1 MKLNNWSKLGMIV
14 GAVVIAVSLLRYFI
28 TYIDYSQGSLYVL
41 QGIWL
46 IAFSWTY
53 QVLKSLENKFDA
65 FEEIVKD
72 RLDEL
77 KGIQEGDNNY
87 LELESYRDTSTKPIQ
102 ATG

>member
-1 MKLNNWSKLGMIV
+1 MKLNNWSFVGMIV
-14 GAVVIAVSLLRYFI
+14 GAVIIAVSLLRYFI
-28 TYIDYSQGSLYVL
+28 TYTDYSQGALFIM

-46 IAFSWTY
+46 MAFAWTY

-72 RLDEL
+72 RLDEI

-87 LELESYRDTSTKPIQ
+87 LELESYRDTSTKPMK
-102 ATG
+102 ASG